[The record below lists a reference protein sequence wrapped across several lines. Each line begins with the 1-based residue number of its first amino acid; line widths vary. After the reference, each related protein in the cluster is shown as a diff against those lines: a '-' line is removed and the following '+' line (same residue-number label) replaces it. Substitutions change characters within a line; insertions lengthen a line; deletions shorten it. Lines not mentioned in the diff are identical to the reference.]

1 MKKLLTLVAA
11 ALMAVGVNAQTAQNL
26 FFGGAGTNAT
36 IKTHD
41 GSSLHELFT
50 CTEKYGA
57 INLLGGKKSI
67 SGDEYKGLKVFF
79 FDLKNV
85 DDKGVN
91 IHVGVKKSDYSTSYG
106 CDIEQFKGLS
116 GNGEMEVEFKSAF
129 KGKKIDLLDLQGEAP
144 GVEVDLREV
153 YLIKNDG
160 SLEEVPLSI
169 SFGWNKSIV
178 GKAAYADPTIVF
190 PGQWSLITVSTDEAG
205 TLATFDVNSGEKQ
218 EYIVEFE
225 EPTTASLNLG
235 CNTDVK
241 DETVSW
247 DAKIALYFPIEPGS
261 TKASCVISKDNV
273 LAKTVKATKV
283 INVFLQNTDSKAQTV
298 KIKSIKRVTTTATD
312 IPRYTFD
319 LANVGFSNENA
330 PAIGGWNGL
339 VTNDFKSEIIQDD
352 GVYVDRITFTQQD
365 QPHNVQVDFENVYP
379 RDAKIQ
385 LTMVAR
391 GDVEGSIKAALQ
403 NPNGYEP
410 CGDFEDIKLTTGYQT
425 FTRTVTCSGDN
436 ARRLLLNVGTYAGTI
451 YIKSVKIEALE
462 VPQETVTIS
471 SSGYSTYAAYY
482 PVNYAELGLKAYA
495 VKFDAKD
502 RVTFTDISGVV
513 PAGVPVLL
521 KGDANKKYVLDKAV
535 GGSPV
540 STDLK
545 MSDGKATSTDAA
557 TLYALATV
565 NDLTAFYRVKKDP
578 KIPIPAKRCY
588 LEVKSDSANA
598 AFYSLG
604 TNFGET
610 TGISSV
616 ENKVEKADAPVYN
629 LAGQLVGKDYK
640 GLVIKN
646 GKKFVIK

>member
-41 GSSLHELFT
+41 GTSIPEIFT
-50 CTEKYGA
+50 CTQEYGA

-67 SGDEYKGLKVFF
+67 SGDEYVGLKVFF

-91 IHVGVKKSDYSTSYG
+91 IHVGVKKSDYNNSYE
-106 CDIEQFKGLS
+106 CDIEQSKSLS
-116 GNGEMEVEFKSAF
+116 GDGVMDVTFISGF
-129 KGKKIDLLDLQGEAP
+129 KGKDIDLLELQGEAP

-160 SLEEVPLSI
+160 SSEKVPLSI

-225 EPTTASLNLG
+225 EPTTAGLNLG

-241 DETVSW
+241 DESVTW
-247 DAKIALYFPIEPGS
+247 DAQIARYFPIEPGS
-261 TKASCVISKDNV
+261 SKASCVISKENV
-273 LAKTVKATKV
+273 LAATDKATKV

-339 VTNDFKSEIIQDD
+339 VTNDFKSVIIQDD
-352 GVYVDRITFTQQD
+352 GVYVDRITFTPQD

-379 RDAKIQ
+379 RDAKIK
-385 LTMVAR
+385 LEMVAR
-391 GDVEGSIKAALQ
+391 GSKPGSIQAGLQ
-403 NPNGYEP
+403 NPDNYYG
-410 CGDFEDIKLTTGYQT
+410 CGDFEDIDLTTDYQT
-425 FTRTVTCSGDN
+425 FTRTVTCSSDN
-436 ARRLLLNVGTYAGTI
+436 ARRLLLNVGTYDGTI
-451 YIKSVKIEALE
+451 YIKSVKIVALD
-462 VPQETVTIS
+462 VPEETVTIS

-482 PVNYAELGLKAYA
+482 PVDYSKHGLTAYT
-495 VKFDAKD
+495 VKLNEKKTGIVMNE
-502 RVTFTDISGVV
+502 VTGVV
-513 PAGVPVLL
+513 PAGVAVLL
-521 KGDANKKYVLDKAV
+521 KGTPKTPYALPKAESWQNV
-535 GGSPV
+535 TS
-540 STDLK
+540 DLK
-545 MSDGKATSTDAA
+545 LSDGTATSTDAA
-557 TLYALATV
+557 TLYALATKDGV
-565 NDLTAFYRVKKDP
+565 TAFYPVKK
-578 KIPIPAKRCY
+578 KSPIPAKRCY
-588 LEVKSDSANA
+588 LEVNGTSQKA

-604 TNFGET
+604 TNVGET